1 MKLVKFG
8 FFYRFLI
15 LRFLLFYILY
25 LFFWFLCEFVGGL
38 IFWNILVVVFEF
50 KFEFIFE
57 LYWLVLD
64 LGEYIVRDDGLFI
77 IVGCGFERDVS

>member
-1 MKLVKFG
+1 M
-8 FFYRFLI
+8 
-15 LRFLLFYILY
+15 
-25 LFFWFLCEFVGGL
+25 
-38 IFWNILVVVFEF
+38 VVFEF

-64 LGEYIVRDDGLFI
+64 LGEYIVRDDGLFV